1 MKTKLSELVSK
12 ITYSDSA
19 NVEILTSI
27 IQNTK
32 RNMLELVK
40 HSKAFKQYS
49 DKKIQGIL
57 DRKSNIKG
65 GK

>member
-32 RNMLELVK
+32 NNILELVK
-40 HSKAFKQYS
+40 HSKPFKQYS
-49 DKKIQGIL
+49 DKKIQGVL
-57 DRKSNIKG
+57 NRKSKIKG
-65 GK
+65 GE